1 MNTDKID
8 EGIDERDSKD
18 YENTRRESKDIDL
31 RGFQRTGEME
41 EL

>member
-1 MNTDKID
+1 MNTDKIED
-8 EGIDERDSKD
+8 IDERDSKN

-31 RGFQRTGEME
+31 RGFQRVLGNW